1 MHDDEADDDEPT
13 RDPSTRTPTRQL
25 LRQILPYYGRHR
37 RDLLLAVGLLVATI
51 SLGLVGP
58 LVLGQVID
66 LATRGAGAAPP
77 VDRPFWLPV
86 ADGRDGVWQLAGLFV
101 VVVSTSFL
109 LDAALGL
116 LVNRVGVS
124 VVLQLKED
132 LFRRAIGLDPEFFR
146 EHPPGRLI
154 ARVESDTEAVKN
166 LFSSTSLQLFRATLT
181 FLGVLAVMLSFDART
196 TLLVLP
202 VLLVTGVA
210 TAVFVRFIRGFY
222 RRARK
227 ALAALTAHIAE
238 YTQGIE
244 VVQHHAW
251 EPHARARLDDLQRER
266 YSAEAAGSLLN
277 AVFWASFATGE
288 VVTAALVL
296 WVGVERVL
304 TGLMTIGTLVVF
316 LEYMRQVFT
325 PLQLLSEFVAQ
336 VQQGLVAA
344 ERVFGILG
352 QSPRAPDPPDALP
365 DPHLRQALALEDV
378 RFAYPGGAEAL
389 RGVSFALPRGT
400 KTALVGPSGGGKS
413 TLVNLL
419 LRFHEPSAGRIVLDG
434 TPLPRFQRA
443 AWRRRVGWVPQDV
456 YLFPGTLR
464 ENLTVFEP
472 DVPPARL
479 EEACRLAR
487 LDRLVAALPRGLD
500 TPLLERG
507 ANLSQG
513 ERQLVSLAR
522 AFLQDPELLVLDEA
536 TSAIDPET
544 EALIQ
549 EGLATLL
556 RGRTALIVAHRLSTI
571 RDCDQILVIEQGRVA
586 ERGTHQELLA
596 REGVYAGLCARQLS
610 GAAPRPPIAQLEPVG
625 SGRGA

>member
-1 MHDDEADDDEPT
+1 MHDDADDLDEPA
-13 RDPSTRTPTRQL
+13 RDAARTPTGEL
-25 LRQILPYYGRHR
+25 LRQILPYYGAHR
-37 RDLLLAVGLLVATI
+37 RDLLLAVLLLVTTI

-66 LATRGAGAAPP
+66 LATREVGAAPP
-77 VDRPFWLPV
+77 PDRPFWLPV
-86 ADGRDGVWQLAGLFV
+86 SPGRDGVWQLAGLFV
-101 VVVSTSFL
+101 VVVSASFL

-116 LVNRVGVS
+116 LINRVGVS
-124 VVLQLKED
+124 VVLKLKED
-132 LFRRAIGLDPEFFR
+132 LFRRAVGLDPEFFR
-146 EHPPGRLI
+146 EHTPGRLI

-181 FLGVLAVMLSFDART
+181 FLGVLLVMLSFDART

-202 VLLVTGVA
+202 VLVLTGAA
-210 TAVFVRFIRGFY
+210 TVVFVRFIRGFY
-222 RRARK
+222 RRARR

-238 YTQGIE
+238 YVQGIE
-244 VVQHHAW
+244 VVQHHAYQG
-251 EPHARARLDDLQRER
+251 HARARLDELQRER
-266 YSAEAAGSLLN
+266 YRAEAAGSLLN
-277 AVFWASFATGE
+277 AGFWASFACGE
-288 VVTAALVL
+288 VVAAALVL

-304 TGLMTIGTLVVF
+304 AGVMTLGTLVVF
-316 LEYMRQVFT
+316 LEYVRQVFT
-325 PLQLLSEFVAQ
+325 PLQLLSEFVSQ

-352 QSPRAPDPPDALP
+352 QRPRAPDPPDALP
-365 DPHLRQALALEDV
+365 DPHLRQALTVEEL

-400 KTALVGPSGGGKS
+400 RTALVGPSGGGKS

-419 LRFHEPSAGRIVLDG
+419 LRFHEPDAGRILLDG
-434 TPLPRFQRA
+434 VELPRFQRA

-464 ENLTVFEP
+464 ENLSVFAPE
-472 DVPPARL
+472 VSEERL
-479 EEACRLAR
+479 REACRLAR

-522 AFLQDPELLVLDEA
+522 AFLQDPELLLLDEA
-536 TSAIDPET
+536 TSAIDQET

-556 RGRTALIVAHRLSTI
+556 QGRTALIVAHRLSTI
-571 RDCDQILVIEQGRVA
+571 RDCEQILVVQGGRVA
-586 ERGTHQELLA
+586 ERGTHAELLA
-596 REGVYAGLCARQLS
+596 AGGVYAHLCARQRA
-610 GAAPRPPIAQLEPVG
+610 GAPDGQPVG
-625 SGRGA
+625 SGRAA